1 MALTKVSAAMFSTA
15 AQTSDLNLDDGTLFV
30 DSSENRVA
38 IGNTAPAEALDITGN
53 LTLRSRGYLKLQ
65 DDAGGQFV
73 ALRAPATVSSSVTY
87 TLPAADGSSG
97 QTLSTN
103 GSGTLSWANATAAGT
118 GVTLSGTTISIGQ
131 AVATSSDVQFNS
143 VKTTLIEYT
152 DGDDAITIVDGG
164 HITAAGNVTVT
175 GNLTVNGATVT
186 NSATNTTIEDLLIEL
201 GTGTSGTPANDA
213 GLVLERGSSDN
224 IFIGWD
230 ESADVFTVG
239 TGSFTGASTGNLTHT
254 AANAVFGSITG
265 TGLTIDTAT
274 LVVDA
279 SNNRVGIGNA
289 SPDVSLDI
297 GSYTDAVHLPVG
309 TTGQRPG
316 SPAAGYFRYNSS
328 TNQFEGYTDAWGT
341 VGGGSTTLSTDL
353 FTGNGSTV
361 DFTISQA
368 VDNENKLMVF
378 IDGVY
383 QNPDA
388 YSMPANTTLRFSSAP
403 ANSRKIAVYSIAGV
417 VSGTN
422 INIDSFTGDGSDTT
436 FTLSITPVNENNTL
450 VYVAGVYQPKSAYSV
465 SGTTLTFSSAPA
477 NSAAIEV
484 ATFNQT
490 EINVPVDNS
499 ITTAK
504 IVDDAV
510 TSDKLASGLT
520 LGGTTTFSGN
530 ITVGDSHTIGDD
542 GSSNL
547 VLTSSSGENIILDSA
562 EDIVIDADGGD
573 IYFRDN
579 GTTWIQF
586 ERDSGTNNIR
596 IQATDQ
602 DKDILFQGNDGGTQI
617 TALTLDMSEAGAAT
631 FGGEVF
637 IPEKLTH
644 TGDTDT
650 HFKFAGANDIRIVAG
665 NVEHIAFDGTIVI
678 NQSAADM
685 DVRIESTGN
694 QNMLYVDSGNDVIG
708 VGLNNP
714 HDYYSKNLVVMADG
728 DGTGGITIAAPAT
741 DDTVY
746 LAFADGTSGAAAY
759 AGYVGYAHNTD
770 DLILGAGGGTRLT
783 LDSSSAGFSGTITAA
798 GGAANN
804 NDDAN
809 ILTLSASE
817 HARLLVDTS
826 STSGHRANLVL
837 ESNSNETV
845 LWNTGSAAGL
855 DVSTG
860 NFTIDAA
867 GDIILDA
874 DDGDII
880 LKDGGTTFGQFSIS
894 SGDLFIQQPTA
905 DKDIILRG
913 YDGSNYIAA
922 LTLDMSAGGNA
933 TFAGGVTIDPADGVA
948 DEAYAL
954 SVRNQEATDG
964 RNYGLWVRAG
974 SNSSDESFSVRN
986 HDNSATYLKVR
997 GDGNVG
1003 IGETS
1008 PSYKLE
1014 VNGTAHVVNTLSAG
1028 AVTIPSQGLT
1038 LNQAFGTG
1046 VPTITMLGTTSNGRA
1061 GAIHFTEQGDV
1072 STAAIYSTD
1081 GGSGNASYGG
1091 LTIATYQSDLRFATN
1106 GLASTRM
1113 IIDSSGKVGIG
1124 TTSPSTT
1131 LDSRTG
1137 THNVP
1142 LGIAQVGTAGYSANY
1157 SSSSDVN
1164 PGYYGS
1170 DLSNN
1175 IVGIFR
1181 TATVS
1186 STSAAAVTNIVNL
1199 YSSNHWGNIIMV
1211 DVELYSAYFYPTFIK
1226 YNVFLY
1232 GTSLY
1237 VKTLSYSNY
1246 MDSNAPSL
1254 KFTGNG
1260 NTHEHL
1266 YDTSDFSNGSY
1277 ADLIGSAGGHSGQD
1291 VRRTT
1296 IAIDSGRSYA
1306 KIFAVV
1312 KLHHLVHQ
1320 RAFSSSESISDV
1332 DTYLSTRGAGIH
1344 FLTIPSSAMS
1354 QPWNHMDSD
1363 SLV

>member
-1 MALTKVSAAMFSTA
+1 M
-15 AQTSDLNLDDGTLFV
+15 
-30 DSSENRVA
+30 
-38 IGNTAPAEALDITGN
+38 
-53 LTLRSRGYLKLQ
+53 
-65 DDAGGQFV
+65 
-73 ALRAPATVSSSVTY
+73 
-87 TLPAADGSSG
+87 
-97 QTLSTN
+97 
-103 GSGTLSWANATAAGT
+103 
-118 GVTLSGTTISIGQ
+118 
-131 AVATSSDVQFNS
+131 
-143 VKTTLIEYT
+143 
-152 DGDDAITIVDGG
+152 
-164 HITAAGNVTVT
+164 
-175 GNLTVNGATVT
+175 
-186 NSATNTTIEDLLIEL
+186 
-201 GTGTSGTPANDA
+201 
-213 GLVLERGSSDN
+213 
-224 IFIGWD
+224 
-230 ESADVFTVG
+230 
-239 TGSFTGASTGNLTHT
+239 
-254 AANAVFGSITG
+254 
-265 TGLTIDTAT
+265 
-274 LVVDA
+274 
-279 SNNRVGIGNA
+279 
-289 SPDVSLDI
+289 
-297 GSYTDAVHLPVG
+297 
-309 TTGQRPG
+309 
-316 SPAAGYFRYNSS
+316 
-328 TNQFEGYTDAWGT
+328 
-341 VGGGSTTLSTDL
+341 
-353 FTGNGSTV
+353 
-361 DFTISQA
+361 
-368 VDNENKLMVF
+368 
-378 IDGVY
+378 
-383 QNPDA
+383 
-388 YSMPANTTLRFSSAP
+388 ANT
-403 ANSRKIAVYSIAGV
+403 K
-417 VSGTN
+417 
-422 INIDSFTGDGSDTT
+422 
-436 FTLSITPVNENNTL
+436 
-450 VYVAGVYQPKSAYSV
+450 
-465 SGTTLTFSSAPA
+465 
-477 NSAAIEV
+477 
-484 ATFNQT
+484 
-490 EINVPVDNS
+490 
-499 ITTAK
+499 ITTNVIA
-504 IVDDAV
+504 DDAV
-510 TSDKLASGLT
+510 GSAQLASGLT
-520 LGGTTTFSGN
+520 LGGNTTFTGNISTANLSVTSTNWLGFGDYGERISGN
-530 ITVGDSHTIGDD
+530 NSNSTLTFLTDATLALTLNSSQHATFTSGITVGG
-542 GSSNL
+542 
-547 VLTSSSGENIILDSA
+547 NI
-562 EDIVIDADGGD
+562 
-573 IYFRDN
+573 
-579 GTTWIQF
+579 
-586 ERDSGTNNIR
+586 
-596 IQATDQ
+596 
-602 DKDILFQGNDGGTQI
+602 
-617 TALTLDMSEAGAAT
+617 
-631 FGGEVF
+631 
-637 IPEKLTH
+637 
-644 TGDTDT
+644 
-650 HFKFAGANDIRIVAG
+650 AN
-665 NVEHIAFDGTIVI
+665 
-678 NQSAADM
+678 
-685 DVRIESTGN
+685 
-694 QNMLYVDSGNDVIG
+694 
-708 VGLNNP
+708 
-714 HDYYSKNLVVMADG
+714 
-728 DGTGGITIAAPAT
+728 
-741 DDTVY
+741 
-746 LAFADGTSGAAAY
+746 TSG
-759 AGYVGYAHNTD
+759 D
-770 DLILGAGGGTRLT
+770 M
-783 LDSSSAGFSGTITAA
+783 
-798 GGAANN
+798 
-804 NDDAN
+804 
-809 ILTLSASE
+809 
-817 HARLLVDTS
+817 
-826 STSGHRANLVL
+826 
-837 ESNSNETV
+837 
-845 LWNTGSAAGL
+845 
-855 DVSTG
+855 
-860 NFTIDAA
+860 TIDVV

-874 DDGDII
+874 DGGDII

-905 DKDIILRG
+905 NKDIVLRG